1 MATLVKFDSSPMGEH
16 SISRKLTANFTA
28 AWLKAHPEG
37 KVVER
42 DLSAIELPP
51 ITAEWVAAA
60 YTPEE
65 ARTEKQKDLLGLSD
79 SLFADL
85 RDGDE
90 FVFGVPMH
98 NFSIPS
104 TLKLWIDQVM
114 RAGKTFSYGANGP
127 KGLLT
132 GKKAT
137 LLIATGGVYG
147 QGSAFASLNFVEPY
161 LRTLFGFMGIT
172 ELTIISAE
180 GTAQLRSGQVDAQ
193 TFLAPT
199 LAKVEAHASL

>member
-28 AWLKAHPEG
+28 VWLKAHPEG
-37 KVVER
+37 EVIER
-42 DLSAIELPP
+42 DLSALDLPS
-51 ITAEWVAAA
+51 IDAAWVAAA
-60 YTPEE
+60 YTPED
-65 ARTEKQKDLLGLSD
+65 ARTEKQKELLGLSD

-104 TLKLWIDQVM
+104 KLKLWIDQVM

-132 GKKAT
+132 GKKAA

-147 QGSAFASLNFVEPY
+147 EGSASASLNFVEPY

-172 ELTIISAE
+172 QLTIISAE

-199 LAKVEAHASL
+199 LAKVQAHASL